1 MNIEIAT
8 EVTTELTAALV
19 TLIPQLSSSADPV
32 TEDVLRRVLADPA
45 ITMFVAH
52 HEGIIV
58 GSLTLAVFTI
68 PTGSRAWIEDV
79 VVDESARGLG
89 AGEAL
94 TLAALDAAKA
104 KGATSVDLTSRP
116 SREAAN
122 RLYLRMGFVARETNV
137 YRFSLEG

>member
-8 EVTTELTAALV
+8 EVTTELTAALI

-79 VVDESARGLG
+79 VVDESAR
-89 AGEAL
+89 
-94 TLAALDAAKA
+94 
-104 KGATSVDLTSRP
+104 
-116 SREAAN
+116 
-122 RLYLRMGFVARETNV
+122 
-137 YRFSLEG
+137 